1 MNDGSPDNT
10 SQVAGRYVELDS
22 RFSLIETENRGVSAA
37 RNTGIR
43 ASHGEFILPLDG
55 DDLIMP
61 DYARLAIER
70 FRRFPETKVV
80 YCEARL
86 FGQKN
91 GYWELPEYQWKKFI
105 FRNSIFNP
113 CIFRRS
119 DYDKTSGYNEDMRVG
134 LEDWDFLLSLINKDD
149 VVYRIPK
156 VLLQYRIKQA
166 SKSVS
171 EVPANRDAL
180 TWQIINNHPDIYRD
194 FLFDSI
200 THNERYNSTE
210 KLERSIGHAVTKPVR
225 LLRKLIHGI
234 KSFAA
239 DFKYKRSI

>member
-1 MNDGSPDNT
+1 
-10 SQVAGRYVELDS
+10 
-22 RFSLIETENRGVSAA
+22 
-37 RNTGIR
+37 
-43 ASHGEFILPLDG
+43 
-55 DDLIMP
+55 
-61 DYARLAIER
+61 
-70 FRRFPETKVV
+70 
-80 YCEARL
+80 
-86 FGQKN
+86 
-91 GYWELPEYQWKKFI
+91 
-105 FRNSIFNP
+105 
-113 CIFRRS
+113 
-119 DYDKTSGYNEDMRVG
+119 MRVG

-156 VLLQYRIKQA
+156 VLLQYRIKQV

-234 KSFAA
+234 KSFSA

>member
-1 MNDGSPDNT
+1 
-10 SQVAGRYVELDS
+10 
-22 RFSLIETENRGVSAA
+22 
-37 RNTGIR
+37 
-43 ASHGEFILPLDG
+43 
-55 DDLIMP
+55 
-61 DYARLAIER
+61 
-70 FRRFPETKVV
+70 
-80 YCEARL
+80 
-86 FGQKN
+86 
-91 GYWELPEYQWKKFI
+91 
-105 FRNSIFNP
+105 
-113 CIFRRS
+113 
-119 DYDKTSGYNEDMRVG
+119 MRVG

-149 VVYRIPK
+149 IVYRIPK
-156 VLLQYRIKQA
+156 VLLQYRIKQV

-180 TWQIINNHPDIYRD
+180 TRQIINNHPDIYRD